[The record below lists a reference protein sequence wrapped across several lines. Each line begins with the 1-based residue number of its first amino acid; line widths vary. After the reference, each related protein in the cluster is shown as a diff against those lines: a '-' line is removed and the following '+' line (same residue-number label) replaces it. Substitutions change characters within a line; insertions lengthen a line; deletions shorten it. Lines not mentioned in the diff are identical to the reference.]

1 MKEYVDN
8 MVGICREIRRVM
20 KPTGTFW
27 LNVGDSY
34 DNKNLCMVPNR
45 LAIALQDDG
54 WYVRS
59 EIIWHKPSCMPEGV
73 TDRPTRAHEKI
84 WLLSKNSNYYY
95 DLEIVREKFADKRNG
110 VAEKYAKDSGR
121 CGDQGLKTFKGDIG
135 RNLRNVWDCPES
147 EHEKIWLLTKNPRY
161 YYDFYGV
168 VEQLNSSPKPR
179 GQKLDDSRG
188 DGSRRNEIW
197 GAENPYRNLRNVWS
211 ISPKGYAGA
220 HFATF
225 PQRWSRDVLEPDR
238 RRMVVVRN
246 VVPLS
251 KGLLKK
257 ERRLMSGKNLVERI
271 HMANIMASPKKTMPL
286 MGFKTRAPS
295 RRVFSPAWSKNARR
309 DGVGLVNARQ
319 VG

>member
-1 MKEYVDN
+1 MIIKISLYGPE
-8 MVGICREIRRVM
+8 
-20 KPTGTFW
+20 
-27 LNVGDSY
+27 SS
-34 DNKNLCMVPNR
+34 
-45 LAIALQDDG
+45 AIALQDDG

-110 VAEKYAKDSGR
+110 VIAEKYAKDSGR

-197 GAENPYRNLRNVWS
+197 GAEIPIVTYEMYGRFLQRDTLEPT
-211 ISPKGYAGA
+211 SPL
-220 HFATF
+220 FL
-225 PQRWSRDVLEPDR
+225 QRWSRDVLEPDR